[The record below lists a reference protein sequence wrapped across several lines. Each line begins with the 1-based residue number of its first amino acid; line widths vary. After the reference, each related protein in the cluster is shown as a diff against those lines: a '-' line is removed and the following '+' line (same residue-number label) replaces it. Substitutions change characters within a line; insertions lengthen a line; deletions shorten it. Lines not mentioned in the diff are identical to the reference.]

1 MTIESMTTADATVP
15 RVLALAAAAA
25 SLLFG
30 HSAEHQPLRADR
42 VGEGPVKVLVVGSIH
57 GNETAGR
64 AVISRLRH
72 ATPPAGVEL
81 WLVDTVNPDGVRR
94 GTRQNARGV
103 DLNRNFGRRWVGGGR
118 ASDIYFPGRSA
129 FSEPE
134 SRAVRRLVRRLHPA
148 VTVWYHQHMRLVNL
162 SDGVDRRV
170 VRAYARRVGLPARQ
184 LPRYHG
190 TATGWQ
196 NHTFPGTSAFV
207 VELPAGP
214 LSPSSARRHAK
225 AVLAAAP
232 SPAAV
237 SATRPHIVWRRI
249 PFGATRRAQTRA
261 YAKRHYGTSTDRLQP
276 KVIVEHYTVSST
288 FSSAWNTFASN
299 APDVELHERPGV
311 CSHFIVDK
319 DGTIYQLVSL
329 RYICRHTVGLNDRA
343 IGIEHVGYSDAEI
356 LGRPKQLRASLRL
369 TRWLQARYGIKTK
382 DVIGHSESLSSPYH
396 HERVARLRTQ
406 THGDWTHADMRRYRA
421 KL

>member
-1 MTIESMTTADATVP
+1 VLAAAIAAAALLAGHSAHGTPIHAVRTGTADA
-15 RVLALAAAAA
+15 
-25 SLLFG
+25 
-30 HSAEHQPLRADR
+30 
-42 VGEGPVKVLVVGSIH
+42 PVKVLAVGDIH
-57 GNETAGR
+57 GNEQAGR
-64 AVISRLRH
+64 AVIRRLR
-72 ATPPAGVEL
+72 ASTPPAGVQV
-81 WLVDTVNPDGVRR
+81 WTVASANPDGEAR
-94 GTRQNARGV
+94 GTRHNARGV
-103 DLNRNFGRRWVGGGR
+103 DLNRNFPFRWRATGR
-118 ASDIYFPGRSA
+118 AWDTYFPGRA
-129 FSEPE
+129 AASEPE
-134 SRAVRRLVRRLHPA
+134 TRAMQRLIRRLHPA
-148 VTVWYHQHMRLVNL
+148 VTVWFHQHLALVN
-162 SDGVDRRV
+162 DVPGADHAVI
-170 VRAYARRVGLPARQ
+170 RAYGRRVGLPVRR
-184 LPRYHG
+184 LPYYRG
-190 TATGWQ
+190 TATSWQ
-196 NHTFPGTSAFV
+196 NHALPDTTAFV

-214 LSPSSARRHAK
+214 LSAAAARRHAK
-225 AVLAAAP
+225 AVLAAAE
-232 SPAAV
+232 PAARRAAV
-237 SATRPHIVWRRI
+237 NAAAEGPSAAPARPHIVWRRI

-369 TRWLQARYGIKTK
+369 TRWLQARYGIRTK

>member
-1 MTIESMTTADATVP
+1 MI
-15 RVLALAAAAA
+15 
-25 SLLFG
+25 
-30 HSAEHQPLRADR
+30 
-42 VGEGPVKVLVVGSIH
+42 GS
-57 GNETAGR
+57 T
-64 AVISRLRH
+64 S
-72 ATPPAGVEL
+72 TP
-81 WLVDTVNPDGVRR
+81 
-94 GTRQNARGV
+94 
-103 DLNRNFGRRWVGGGR
+103 
-118 ASDIYFPGRSA
+118 
-129 FSEPE
+129 
-134 SRAVRRLVRRLHPA
+134 
-148 VTVWYHQHMRLVNL
+148 
-162 SDGVDRRV
+162 
-170 VRAYARRVGLPARQ
+170 
-184 LPRYHG
+184 
-190 TATGWQ
+190 
-196 NHTFPGTSAFV
+196 
-207 VELPAGP
+207 
-214 LSPSSARRHAK
+214 ARRHAK

-232 SPAAV
+232 TPAAT
-237 SATRPHIVWRRI
+237 SAERPHIVWRRI
-249 PFGATRRAQTRA
+249 PFGAARRAQTRA

-369 TRWLQARYGIKTK
+369 TRWLQARYGIRTK